1 MIFSSYKCMSHGYKN
16 QHSCLLALPFFF
28 LTLASVNADTGYCY
42 FEKDAINYQELHNCK
57 NGDSA
62 FFRSHIE
69 YAKFRETR
77 ELNLSLDGNS
87 KERFIARFCNL
98 EKKIIQGVE
107 DQGEYGLVNFVIC
120 VFQQKV
126 ERDYD

>member
-1 MIFSSYKCMSHGYKN
+1 MLHGCKT
-16 QHSCLLALPFFF
+16 QHSCLLAMSFFF
-28 LTLASVNADTGYCY
+28 LTVASVNAETGYCY
-42 FEKDAINYQELHNCK
+42 FENGAINYQEPPNCK
-57 NGDSA
+57 NGDTA

-69 YAKFRETR
+69 HAKFRETR

-98 EKKIIQGVE
+98 EKRIIQGVE
-107 DQGEYGLVNFVIC
+107 DQGEFGLVNFVIC

-126 ERDYD
+126 ERD